1 MTDEQIIKAYEIC
14 YINKEDGCESCPLRD
29 EEGFCTD
36 VGEST
41 LLYDV
46 LDLINRQKAE
56 IERLKG
62 EVANIS
68 AKTLK
73 RFEKNIKDVKVTLG
87 QTWEIQNAIKK
98 TLKEM
103 VGED

>member
-1 MTDEQIIKAYEIC
+1 MTDNEIIKEL
-14 YINKEDGCESCPLRD
+14 EGCSCD
-29 EEGFCTD
+29 
-36 VGEST
+36 T
-41 LLYDV
+41 LELA

-62 EVANIS
+62 EIKNIS

-73 RFEKNIKDVKVTLG
+73 RFEKNLKDVKVTLG
-87 QTWEIQNAIKK
+87 QTWEIQNALKE

-103 VGED
+103 VGDNNG